1 MQKKKISEILS
12 GGGGGGRVSRWGVS
26 GVLEESDG
34 GTTLFVASLQV

>member
-12 GGGGGGRVSRWGVS
+12 GGGWVARWGVS

>member
-12 GGGGGGRVSRWGVS
+12 GGGRVS

>member
-12 GGGGGGRVSRWGVS
+12 GGGRESRWGVS

>member
-12 GGGGGGRVSRWGVS
+12 GGGGGSRWGVS

>member
-12 GGGGGGRVSRWGVS
+12 GGRVSRWGVS

>member
-12 GGGGGGRVSRWGVS
+12 GGGGGVSRWGVS

>member
-1 MQKKKISEILS
+1 MQKKKISEIL
-12 GGGGGGRVSRWGVS
+12 SRWGVS

>member
-12 GGGGGGRVSRWGVS
+12 GGGGGRVSRWGVS